1 MPLPAEAIKQFTDLY
16 ERMYGVKLEPAE
28 ASARANIFFQYCKAI
43 QLGFPDIPNNNNENK
58 HEQRNKSGT
67 KDYGQKL

>member
-28 ASARANIFFQYCKAI
+28 ASARANTFFQYCKAI
-43 QLGFPDIPNNNNENK
+43 QFGFSNTPKDNNDNDYANK
-58 HEQRNKSGT
+58 PIRKP
-67 KDYGQKL
+67 KDK